1 MAMPSNPARTLTTV
15 RRMLLGSLVL
25 GIPGTA
31 AELLLLGHFDG
42 WKQLIPLALLGIALL
57 VLVWHAANR
66 GPAPVLVLQLVLL
79 LFLASGGLG
88 VLFHY
93 RGNVEFELE
102 MYPSTAGFQ
111 LFKKAMTGATPA
123 LAPGTMVLLGLVGL
137 AYTIGHPR
145 VISQEEPDRDLA
157 TPPGPSN

>member
-1 MAMPSNPARTLTTV
+1 MFTPPSPGRTLTII
-15 RRMLLGSLVL
+15 RAILLGGLVL
-25 GIPGTA
+25 GVLGTS

-42 WKQLIPLALLGIALL
+42 WKQLIPLVLLAIAAF

-66 GPAPVLVLQLVLL
+66 GPAPIRALQLLML
-79 LFLASGGLG
+79 LFVVSGAFG

-102 MYPSTAGFQ
+102 MYPTTAGLQ

-123 LAPGTMVLLGLVGL
+123 LAPGAMVLLGLVGW

-145 VISQEEPDRDLA
+145 VH
-157 TPPGPSN
+157 GGVGNGV